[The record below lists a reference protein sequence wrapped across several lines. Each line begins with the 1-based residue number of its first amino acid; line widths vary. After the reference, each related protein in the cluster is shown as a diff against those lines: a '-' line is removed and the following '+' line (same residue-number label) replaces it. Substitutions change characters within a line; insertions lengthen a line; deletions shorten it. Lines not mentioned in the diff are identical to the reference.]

1 MQSSQSSTK
10 GTTMK
15 RQRTHK
21 RHHTK
26 KVLPAEPL
34 FTLFHDYPTNRQIA
48 DALRK
53 SSSTI
58 QQWRK
63 QGIPIYQADEV
74 ACHIGLHPSH
84 IWGEQ
89 WWNTAETKHIT

>member
-1 MQSSQSSTK
+1 
-10 GTTMK
+10 MK
-15 RQRTHK
+15 RKQTHK
-21 RHHTK
+21 RHHK
-26 KVLPAEPL
+26 RRVLPAEPL
-34 FTLFHDYPTNRQIA
+34 FTMFNGELSDVAMA

-53 SSSTI
+53 SRTTI

-74 ACHIGLHPSH
+74 ACRIGLHPSH

-89 WWNTAETKHIT
+89 WWNTTNTEHIT